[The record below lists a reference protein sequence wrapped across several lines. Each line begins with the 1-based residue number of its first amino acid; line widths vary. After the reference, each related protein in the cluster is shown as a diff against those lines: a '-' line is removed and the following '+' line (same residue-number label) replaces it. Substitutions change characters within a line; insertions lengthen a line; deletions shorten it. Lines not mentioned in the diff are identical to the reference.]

1 MNILCFCCK
10 SYHSRLE
17 NSSKL
22 LSKNGKLDAYSSG
35 RSELDPKD
43 FIITDKCGGIYGR
56 ISGEINGQQFLIQNC
71 KNSYIYLLDHSMT
84 ITIDDCSDCT
94 IVTGPVKTCFFI
106 RDCRRCIIATAC
118 QQFRSRDCHDTLVFV
133 ACSTEPIIES
143 CTNFT
148 FGPYQCSYPGLE
160 DHFVA
165 SGLSIFNCNW
175 YDIYDFTPDEN
186 TDAVHI
192 SLLKTTDSIDNH
204 ILTPQKALE
213 HEVENNKLENGDDD
227 SMSLLQ
233 PLMSIPLSFST
244 DNSVV
249 PFTIGN
255 KLSNITL
262 SQSTNQIIEKQFNKS
277 ALITIFPHE
286 SAIQSAKIICDYL
299 RKTNFC
305 TIVQTSCSQFSE
317 HEIEQIFK
325 CNSKVFKSGN
335 VITIEITGTSNTLD
349 TLSEEI
355 MSKTNLTVSSKLYIQ
370 VTTDSL
376 ETTRRINLLNG
387 LHRMHMNT

>member
-1 MNILCFCCK
+1 LNFFVSLQIL
-10 SYHSRLE
+10 
-17 NSSKL
+17 
-22 LSKNGKLDAYSSG
+22 
-35 RSELDPKD
+35 
-43 FIITDKCGGIYGR
+43 
-56 ISGEINGQQFLIQNC
+56 
-71 KNSYIYLLDHSMT
+71 
-84 ITIDDCSDCT
+84 
-94 IVTGPVKTCFFI
+94 
-106 RDCRRCIIATAC
+106 
-118 QQFRSRDCHDTLVFV
+118 
-133 ACSTEPIIES
+133 
-143 CTNFT
+143 
-148 FGPYQCSYPGLE
+148 

-299 RKTNFC
+299 RKTNF
-305 TIVQTSCSQFSE
+305 
-317 HEIEQIFK
+317 
-325 CNSKVFKSGN
+325 
-335 VITIEITGTSNTLD
+335 
-349 TLSEEI
+349 
-355 MSKTNLTVSSKLYIQ
+355 VSA
-370 VTTDSL
+370 
-376 ETTRRINLLNG
+376 
-387 LHRMHMNT
+387 

>member
-17 NSSKL
+17 NGSKL
-22 LSKNGKLDAYSSG
+22 LSKNGNVDSYYSG
-35 RSELDPKD
+35 RSEIDPSD
-43 FIITDKCGGIYGR
+43 FIITNKCGGIYGR
-56 ISGEINGQQFLIQNC
+56 ISGEINGQQFIIQNC
-71 KNSYIYLLDHSMT
+71 K
-84 ITIDDCSDCT
+84 
-94 IVTGPVKTCFFI
+94 
-106 RDCRRCIIATAC
+106 
-118 QQFRSRDCHDTLVFV
+118 
-133 ACSTEPIIES
+133 
-143 CTNFT
+143 
-148 FGPYQCSYPGLE
+148 CSYPGLE
-160 DHFVA
+160 DHFAA

-204 ILTPQKALE
+204 VLTPQKALE
-213 HEVENNKLENGDDD
+213 HELENSKLENGDD

-249 PFTIGN
+249 PYTIGN
-255 KLSNITL
+255 KLLNTIL
-262 SQSTNQIIEKQFNKS
+262 SQSNNQIIEKQFNKS

-299 RKTNFC
+299 RKTNSC

-325 CNSKVFKSGN
+325 CNSKVFRSGN

-355 MSKTNLTVSSKLYIQ
+355 MSKTNITVSSKLYIQ
-370 VTTDSL
+370 ITTDSL

-387 LHRMHMNT
+387 LHRMHMNA